1 MILRLLFSIILI
13 IFSTVSL
20 KSENF
25 QYLSLEHGLS
35 QPSVMAICQDGLG
48 RMWFG
53 TREGINVF
61 DGERVLSYKGMI
73 GNVDNDSIW
82 IGNFVSS
89 VNSDSDGNIYFI
101 SDYNLFKYDIVEE
114 NFEQLTK
121 NGSTSAMTESG
132 GNIIY
137 VQNNNIYEL
146 KHDKE
151 NQDKYE
157 PDLLY
162 ELSMEYA
169 INTIFKGQSKFYIGT
184 STGLIYYS
192 EKDNGKF
199 STILSGEDIYSI
211 LETSNGEIWVGTRM
225 NGLYIIKND
234 KIEKVPFSITGNN
247 GTISL
252 QIREF
257 VEDDDKNI
265 WFGTFL
271 GLQKFDIKK
280 QQFSAIKI
288 PKYAGG
294 LNHPSIF
301 SMYRDREGNIWAG
314 SYYGGV
320 NYFNP
325 THSAFLHYDYQVGE
339 MSNLYYSYIGEMVLD
354 KRDNLW
360 ISTDG
365 GGISCVDRS
374 WNLLDVLIAGEGNS
388 LPHNNVKSICYD
400 EEHDML
406 YIGTHLG
413 GLSRYDIK
421 TGKFYNYLDKKG
433 QENAPGNIIH
443 RIRKWKNYIIVSCRE
458 GVFSLDTNTD
468 LFTKLE
474 SFYGAPTIF
483 DISPDGTFY
492 SSYNDKILSI
502 SLDSSTKN
510 TEIKLPDNVAVSQIT
525 ATKSHIYICT
535 LGFGMLVY
543 SPSTKSL
550 DSYKAPD
557 LNILSNYCYDAKETS
572 SGKILITSDKGIM
585 LYNPSDKKIVSI
597 DHNYLKAPII
607 NGCGVLVDN
616 NNDIFIGDTK
626 GITYFRESDF
636 YSSQEIP
643 GEIYFSDI
651 YINNEIVHP
660 SHNGRILNKALAFT
674 DKIVLDHSENNI
686 VIEFASTKY
695 ADRHIQR
702 SFMYKL
708 EGLDKG
714 WTTTNTPS
722 ARYTN
727 LQPGDY
733 TLYAKIADAPDSK
746 VSVLD
751 IHISTPWYN
760 TWYAY
765 LVYFIVVFTVV
776 YMFVRNRIEHRNLEI
791 SLERERF
798 EKKHIEELNHN
809 KLVFFTNISHEFR
822 TPLTLIISHIDS
834 LLQIHSFPPT
844 VYNKIM
850 KLKHNAQYMNNL
862 VSELLDFR
870 KFTQNHYNLKVSQND
885 LCAFVKEIYLSFSD
899 YALQKGINYEFNA
912 FPESIV
918 CWFDAKHLEKVFY
931 NLLSNAFKYTQSGT
945 IGVNIKLSDNK
956 IFVTVYDTGCGISV
970 KDAPRI
976 FDRFYQVEDKKD
988 DGGAFGTGI
997 GLALTKSIVEKHH
1010 GTISVE
1016 SKLGEG
1022 SSFIVS
1028 LPLERT
1034 EYIKDEH
1041 IQFIDKQPETPVL
1054 ETVSSSS
1061 DYSQDNE
1068 LPVASDNADKKI
1080 PSPEDN
1086 SLLKPK
1092 EDSEKY
1098 TILIVEDNKE
1108 LIQILDDLFS
1118 PFYKVLKAYNGKEGL
1133 SMTFEYKPDI
1143 IVSDIMMP
1151 EMTGTELCIQIKNNI
1166 DLCHIPVVLLTALNS
1181 TEQNLEGF
1189 NRGADDYI
1197 SKPFNSDLL
1206 LARVNNLVRNRLL
1219 IQSQIN
1225 KKPLSDID
1233 LASINPLDQD
1243 LLRKTS
1249 KVIEEHIDDPEFDVP
1264 ELCKEIGIGRSLLYS
1279 KFKSLTGMT
1288 PNNFILNQRLKH
1300 AASLLQ
1306 KYPTMPVAEIS
1317 DRCGFSSP
1325 VYFSRCFKGQYGV
1338 TPQVYKKQQ

>member
-53 TREGINVF
+53 TFEGINVY
-61 DGERVLSYKGMI
+61 DGERITSYKGKI
-73 GNVDNDSIW
+73 KNSDNDSIW
-82 IGNFVSS
+82 IGNYVPSIK
-89 VNSDSDGNIYFI
+89 SDKYGNIFFI
-101 SDYNLFKYDIVEE
+101 SDRNLFKYNII
-114 NFEQLTK
+114 NNSFEQLTK
-121 NGSTSAMTESG
+121 NGGTSALTEDNGS
-132 GNIIY
+132 IIY
-137 VQNNNIYEL
+137 CQNNNIYSL
-146 KHDKE
+146 NSVNNKST
-151 NQDKYE
+151 
-157 PDLLY
+157 LLY
-162 ELSMEYA
+162 EISMEYK
-169 INTIFKGQSKFYIGT
+169 INFIFKGKSKFYVGT
-184 STGLIYYS
+184 TSGLLYY
-192 EKDNGKF
+192 EVDNRKY
-199 STILSGEDIYSI
+199 TRILSGEDIYSL
-211 LETSNGEIWVGTRM
+211 LEAYNGKLWVGTRM
-225 NGLYIIKND
+225 NGLYIVENDIID
-234 KIEKVPFSITGNN
+234 KIPLSYDGNE
-247 GTISL
+247 GIIDY
-252 QIREF
+252 QIRQF
-257 VEDDDKNI
+257 VEDNDKNI
-265 WFGTFL
+265 WFGTFS
-271 GLQKFDIKK
+271 GLQKYDIVKK
-280 QQFSAIKI
+280 RFYAIKI

-301 SMYRDREGNIWAG
+301 SMYKDKEGNIWAG

-320 NYFNP
+320 NFFNP
-325 THSAFLHYDYQVGE
+325 IHSAFLHYDYQAVE
-339 MSNLYYSYIGEMVLD
+339 VSNLYYSYIGEMVID
-354 KRDNLW
+354 KRNNLW

-365 GGISCVDRS
+365 GGISCVDKH
-374 WNLLDVLIAGEGNS
+374 WNLLKTLTSGKGNS
-388 LPHNNVKSICYD
+388 LPHNNIKSICYD
-400 EEHDML
+400 DEHDML

-413 GLSRYDIK
+413 GLSRYDILND
-421 TGKFYNYLDKKG
+421 KFYNYLYSNDNISKI
-433 QENAPGNIIH
+433 PGNIIH
-443 RIRKWKNYIIVSCRE
+443 RIIKYKDDIIVSSNK
-458 GVFSLDTNTD
+458 GILKLDTKTNQ
-468 LFTKLE
+468 FTVID
-474 SFYGAPTIF
+474 SIVGNIPVF
-483 DISPDGTFY
+483 DISSNGILY
-492 SSYNDKILSI
+492 GLSSDKII
-502 SLDSSTKN
+502 IASLKTCKVLANID
-510 TEIKLPDNVAVSQIT
+510 LPVNYDLISQIT
-525 ATKSHIYICT
+525 ATQENIYVCT
-535 LGFGMLVY
+535 LGLGMFVY
-543 SPSTKSL
+543 NLSSDKFI
-550 DSYKAPD
+550 SYTMS
-557 LNILSNYCYDAKETS
+557 NTNMLSDYCYDAKETS